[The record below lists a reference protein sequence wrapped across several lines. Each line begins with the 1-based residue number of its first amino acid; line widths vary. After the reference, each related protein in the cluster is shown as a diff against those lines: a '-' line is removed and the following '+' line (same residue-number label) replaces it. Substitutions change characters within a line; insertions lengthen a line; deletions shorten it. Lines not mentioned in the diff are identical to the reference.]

1 MEKDPD
7 ELSKNDRI
15 YLELFFNLDY
25 YWKARMRGLE
35 LRRNFHGMYDDF
47 RKKLG
52 IIQEASQGLRNSTSL
67 RELLDVTSRLL
78 IRVDNRLFC
87 WWEII

>member
-1 MEKDPD
+1 VEKDPD

-15 YLELFFNLDY
+15 YLELFFNLDH

-35 LRRNFHGMYDDF
+35 LRRNFIGMYDDF

-52 IIQEASQGLRNSTSL
+52 VIQEASQGLRNSTNF
-67 RELLDVTSRLL
+67 RELLDVRPLHVSL
-78 IRVDNRLFC
+78 I
-87 WWEII
+87 